1 MGICLPLK
9 NSYNSYI
16 MDGILFPINGYLN
29 DYITKTGEHLLKRQA
44 FLNVSICL
52 LFMILYVC
60 NTKSKI
66 VHNASLEARRCKL
79 EEIKTEERELF
90 TSLMKAIMQGYVAC
104 PHCIGYT
111 R

>member
-1 MGICLPLK
+1 MLQENGKNYIVGKDFLK
-9 NSYNSYI
+9 WQYF
-16 MDGILFPINGYLN
+16 ILLM
-29 DYITKTGEHLLKRQA
+29 
-44 FLNVSICL
+44 V
-52 LFMILYVC
+52 LYVC
-60 NTKSKI
+60 NTKSRI
-66 VHNASLEARRCKL
+66 VHNAVLETRKCKL

>member
-1 MGICLPLK
+1 MLQENGKNYIVGKDFLKWQYFIPL
-9 NSYNSYI
+9 
-16 MDGILFPINGYLN
+16 M
-29 DYITKTGEHLLKRQA
+29 
-44 FLNVSICL
+44 V
-52 LFMILYVC
+52 LYVC
-60 NTKSKI
+60 NTKSRI
-66 VHNASLEARRCKL
+66 VHNAVLETRKCKL